1 MTANDS
7 TLDLVNRLSAGQPSD
22 NDVVTPLFF
31 RLGNTDDHQGLIR
44 LLDRKPYI
52 RIFDSIDQQLTEL
65 IKSYYPKSTLTD
77 DEIRSLTA
85 EHLAGIPKK
94 EYGVWVYYPWSETLV
109 HLLDKDEF
117 IHMRTSRNRYKIT
130 QEEQALLMSKRIG
143 VIGLSVGQS
152 VSLTLCMERGFGE
165 LRIADFDELEITNLN
180 RLRSGLHNMGLKKTV
195 IVAREIAEIDPFLN
209 VTCYHEGITDRNL
222 EDFLLQDGKLD
233 LLIDECDGVD
243 VKINCRLA
251 AKKYGIPVLMEA
263 SDRGTVDIERFDLEP
278 ERPILHG
285 FVEHLDL
292 SNVKRAKTMEEKLPY
307 ILPIVGIETMSP
319 RLKASAIEIGQTIS
333 TWPQLASAVAFGGGM
348 AADVCRRVLLGQF
361 NQSGRYFIDLD
372 ELIGDQV
379 KPNLTFKYTEKSLSL
394 DEMAAAASR
403 VPPIVETAD
412 IITNAEIRELISAV
426 GAAPSPGNN
435 QPWKWYHDG
444 RRLYLFHDI
453 ERSESFGDFQN
464 MASYIT
470 FGTAIENLNLKAS
483 ELGIRV
489 VEGLFPLDD
498 VPRLIAVFSFM
509 YSPVEKD
516 ELSHFLDIRCTSR
529 RKGNG
534 DKLSDDIIEDLQDAV
549 RHFDNIKL
557 KIVTGNEQIQHLA
570 AIAGEAEKLR
580 LFIPQGHYELF
591 EKELR
596 WTQREALETKDGLD
610 IQTLEL
616 SPKDAIGFRVARD
629 PIAVKLVAEWGL
641 GRALENM
648 TGDLMKTAS
657 AIGLVVIPKFDRA
670 VLIEAGKAVERV
682 WLSATKNS
690 ISMQPVLASVLH
702 FARLIHGKGAVD
714 MPDWIQKRFGE
725 LKNEFDGIFQ
735 NVNSDESVFLFRL
748 FHGDPPQIRSLRLDT
763 DQFFY
768 SSKSHGS

>member
-22 NDVVTPLFF
+22 SDVVTPLFF
-31 RLGNTDDHQGLIR
+31 RLGNIDDSQGLIR

-65 IKSYYPKSTLTD
+65 IKSYHPKFTLSD
-77 DEIRSLTA
+77 DDIHSLTA
-85 EHLAGIPKK
+85 KHLAGIPKK

-109 HLLDKDEF
+109 HLLDEDEF

-130 QEEQALLMSKRIG
+130 QDEQALLMTKRIG

-195 IVAREIAEIDPFLN
+195 IVAREIAEIDPFLK
-209 VTCYHEGITDRNL
+209 VTCFHEGITDRNL

-292 SNVKRAKTMEEKLPY
+292 SNVQRAKTMEEKLPY

-379 KPNLTFKYTEKSLSL
+379 KPNLTFKYTERSLSL

-403 VPPIVETAD
+403 VPPIVEHAD
-412 IITNAEIRELISAV
+412 IITDDEIRELVSAV

-444 RRLYLFHDI
+444 KRFYLFHDI

-470 FGTAIENLNLKAS
+470 FGTAIENLQLKAN

-489 VEGLFPLDD
+489 VESLFPLDD
-498 VPRLIAVFSFM
+498 CSRLIAVFSFI

-516 ELSHFLDIRCTSR
+516 ELSHFLNIRCTSR

-534 DKLSDDIIEDLQDAV
+534 DKLSGDIIENLQHAV
-549 RHFDNIKL
+549 RHFDNIRL

-670 VLIEAGKAVERV
+670 ILIEAGKAVERI
-682 WLSATKNS
+682 WLSATKNRL
-690 ISMQPVLASVLH
+690 SMQPVLASVLH
-702 FARLIHGKGAVD
+702 FARVIHGKDAVD

-725 LKNEFDGIFQ
+725 LKSEFDGIFQ
-735 NVNSDESVFLFRL
+735 NTNSDESVFLFRL
-748 FHGDPPQIRSLRLDT
+748 FYGDPPEIKSLRLDT